1 MRQYVSIRTIQANG
15 REKGSTFVL
24 GFLTTESGNDGKR
37 STQPHPLSRQ
47 NRAGLALHCPSKY
60 EEGLIILKILAVGD
74 TFVPVRLF
82 EIGLAD
88 LATEHQ
94 IRYIQLDMDAPFIPT
109 TPSERAIRE
118 YAGNP
123 QQLVDALND
132 AEVLLVHG
140 APITD
145 RVLDASPRLK
155 IVGIA
160 RGGPVNVD
168 LAAARQR
175 GIAVITAPARN
186 AEAVADLTLAFMVML
201 ARNMPGSIKYISDG
215 GRVGDSAF
223 EGAQF
228 FGHELGGH
236 MLGLVGY
243 GNVGRRV
250 ASRAAAFGMSIQVF
264 DPYIDASQVERP
276 ASKTAHLNDLLAQC
290 DFVSLHAR
298 ATPETVNFFDAQKF
312 DTMKPGAFFINTARE
327 TLLDEQALYDALQS
341 RRLAGA
347 ALDVL
352 KPWPQ
357 GVANPLVTLPN
368 VIITPHIGGAT
379 HEAAQ
384 RGIQILADQL
394 KRYQAGQPMQ
404 HMVQQQKSGSST

>member
-1 MRQYVSIRTIQANG
+1 
-15 REKGSTFVL
+15 
-24 GFLTTESGNDGKR
+24 
-37 STQPHPLSRQ
+37 
-47 NRAGLALHCPSKY
+47 
-60 EEGLIILKILAVGD
+60 LKILAVGD
-74 TFVPVRLF
+74 SFVPVQLF

-88 LATEHQ
+88 LAADHQ
-94 IRYIQLDMDAPFIPT
+94 LRFLQLDMDAPFIPT
-109 TPSERAIRE
+109 SPSERAIRE

-123 QQLVDALND
+123 QQLVDALD
-132 AEVLLVHG
+132 GAEALLVHG
-140 APITD
+140 APVTD
-145 RVLDASPRLK
+145 AVLDASPHLK
-155 IVGIA
+155 IVGVA

-186 AEAVADLTLAFMVML
+186 ADAVADLTLAFMVML
-201 ARNMPGSIKYISDG
+201 ARKMMSGIAYVSDG
-215 GRVGDSAF
+215 GRIGASAF

-236 MLGLVGY
+236 TLGLVGY

-264 DPYIDASQVERP
+264 DPYIDATQVEEP
-276 ASKTAHLNDLLAQC
+276 ASKITHLNDLLAQA
-290 DFVSLHAR
+290 DFISLHAR
-298 ATPETVNFFDAQKF
+298 VTPETVNFFDAQKF

-327 TLLDEQALYDALQS
+327 ALLDEQALYNALIS

-347 ALDVL
+347 ALDFL

-357 GVANPLVTLPN
+357 GTANPLVALPN

-379 HEAAQ
+379 HEAAL
-384 RGIQILADQL
+384 RGVYILADQVR
-394 KRYQAGQPMQ
+394 RYQAAQPVQ
-404 HMVQQQKSGSST
+404 HMPGSST